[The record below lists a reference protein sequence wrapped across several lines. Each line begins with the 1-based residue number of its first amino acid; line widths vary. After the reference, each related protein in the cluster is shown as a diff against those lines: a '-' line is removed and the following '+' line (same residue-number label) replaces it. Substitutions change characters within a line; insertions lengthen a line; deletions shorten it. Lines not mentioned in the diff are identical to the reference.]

1 MASPTENDS
10 IRKGFGV
17 RIEVSN
23 GLAPNDL
30 VDVPDFQGIFLNE
43 ALKLSKK
50 KDFLK
55 ERFNMLRTK
64 SSPNTVLNQSLKRE
78 QKCLKVQRLIL

>member
-1 MASPTENDS
+1 MVLSWTQFIIPSVQNYPKGIVSWQSPTENDS

-30 VDVPDFQGIFLNE
+30 VDVPDFQGIFL
-43 ALKLSKK
+43 LS
-50 KDFLK
+50 
-55 ERFNMLRTK
+55 
-64 SSPNTVLNQSLKRE
+64 
-78 QKCLKVQRLIL
+78 LIHI